1 MLFTT
6 IASSYAYLFFYLGYA
21 SYLANIQVEAAYTNS
36 ILNTFTH
43 LLLAQMEAK
52 LPKHITNASC
62 NDSRRVKV
70 QC

>member
-6 IASSYAYLFFYLGYA
+6 IGSSYAYLFFYLGYA
-21 SYLANIQVEAAYTNS
+21 SYLAYIQVEAAYTNPV
-36 ILNTFTH
+36 LNAFIH

-52 LPKHITNASC
+52 HITNASC
-62 NDSRRVKV
+62 NVSRRVKV